1 MAPGTSK
8 VILIGRR
15 EHVLEV
21 SVSSKDLCRRREGKS
36 LSKRSER
43 GGRQLI
49 TGGFRGTGGPCAC
62 LSCTMASFIA
72 HL

>member
-43 GGRQLI
+43 GEG
-49 TGGFRGTGGPCAC
+49 
-62 LSCTMASFIA
+62 S
-72 HL
+72 